1 MLMYHQAAQN
11 CASRHDTNAEML
23 WVSEMVRSACDQPA
37 EGLKLQPRARG
48 TGGAP
53 HPQASSE
60 EGGAVGRPWGL
71 SPGL

>member
-48 TGGAP
+48 TGAGRGDSALGSEL
-53 HPQASSE
+53 ASQ
-60 EGGAVGRPWGL
+60 
-71 SPGL
+71 